1 MRWWVPTVAPA
12 GTFRIPAAPDVAGE
26 LVAPEGAAARRV
38 YRCPAC
44 EGRVDLNA
52 GVKKRRH
59 KLFVARARRSP
70 ATCRFASRTFLAFR
84 IARAASC
91 PNGHP
96 ALIFAWD
103 GKEPPWPRPPLVI
116 AVEKE
121 VDWTFGRVGGRPT
134 KALPWRRGYAS
145 ACPKCGAVIG
155 AVR

>member
-1 MRWWVPTVAPA
+1 LRAP
-12 GTFRIPAAPDVAGE
+12 
-26 LVAPEGAAARRV
+26 
-38 YRCPAC
+38 
-44 EGRVDLNA
+44 
-52 GVKKRRH
+52 
-59 KLFVARARRSP
+59 RSP
-70 ATCRFASRTFLAFR
+70 ASCRFASRTFLAFR

-96 ALIFAWD
+96 ALIFAWH

-145 ACPKCGAVIG
+145 SCPKCGAVIG
-155 AVR
+155 ADR